1 MDSSNR
7 SKSNRIDSSFRKT
20 RSVFCETMEKI
31 ESTAPTQ
38 ASALAAK
45 IAQITGPDRD
55 GLGGGQAM
63 RFLLRVAFWLS
74 VVIILL
80 PSAPEQKPS
89 THIGATDAIS
99 AASAA
104 MADARQFCSRQPDAC
119 EVGSHALTT
128 FGQKAQA
135 GAKMLYE
142 FLSETFGQD
151 KAGAIGSPHPGGK
164 PSQHTLT
171 PADLTP
177 AWREPQPT
185 RDASLKRPA

>member
-1 MDSSNR
+1 MDFSTR

-20 RSVFCETMEKI
+20 RFVFCETMEKI
-31 ESTAPTQ
+31 EHTTPTQ

-45 IAQITGPDRD
+45 VAQITGLDRD

-104 MADARQFCSRQPDAC
+104 MADARQFCARQPGAC

-128 FGQKAQA
+128 FGQKAQS

-142 FLSETFGQD
+142 FLSETFGPE
-151 KAGAIGSPHPGGK
+151 KTGSVGSTHPSGK

-177 AWREPQPT
+177 AWRGPQPV
-185 RDASLKRPA
+185 RDVSLKRPA